1 MKNLLLSG
9 LIIAALFAIPS
20 CGSNDAG
27 ETGKTGTARSKSK
40 GDYKSVIINGKEW
53 MAENL
58 NTSIYNNGDT
68 IPQVQDMRKWA
79 SLKKGAWCYYENKSE
94 NGRVYGKLYNAYAV
108 TDPRGLAPK
117 GWHVATYN
125 EWNNLVGKPN
135 GMFKS
140 MAAFVNAKN
149 WPYYKQAATDSLG
162 FNALPA
168 GTRNGFGGFHDI
180 KEACGFWTATASE
193 RDSRLFWEVLF
204 SGDKAYLWNVEK
216 TPGLSVRCVKD

>member
-1 MKNLLLSG
+1 MKNLLPLG
-9 LIIAALFAIPS
+9 LIIATLLTISS
-20 CGSNDAG
+20 CGSDNTSENDKP
-27 ETGKTGTARSKSK
+27 ETVRGKNKK
-40 GDYKSVIINGKEW
+40 DYTSVTINGKEW

-58 NTSIYNNGDT
+58 NTAVYSNGDT

-79 SLKKGAWCYYENKSE
+79 TLKTGAWCYYENNE
-94 NGRVYGKLYNAYAV
+94 ANGKVYGKLYNAYAV

-117 GWHVATYN
+117 GWHVPSYD
-125 EWNNLVGKPN
+125 EWTSLVGTSN

-149 WPYYKQAATDSLG
+149 WPYYKQGANDSLG

-168 GTRNGFGGFHDI
+168 GIRNGFGGFHDI
-180 KEACGFWTATASE
+180 KEACGFWTATVSE